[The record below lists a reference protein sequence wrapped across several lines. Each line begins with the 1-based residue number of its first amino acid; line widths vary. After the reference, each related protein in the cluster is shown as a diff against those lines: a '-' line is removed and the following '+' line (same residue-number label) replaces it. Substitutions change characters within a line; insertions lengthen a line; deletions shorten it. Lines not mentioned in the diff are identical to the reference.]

1 MTSRIL
7 VCGSGNTAH
16 VLAGLLSADPAFEVR
31 VFTRHAGK
39 AARWREAVAEGDLV
53 VTQGFNGHAREAA
66 RAGRVLV
73 SDDPA
78 IARGCDM
85 IFTAVTAFVLGDYLA
100 QLAPHVEDGAVLVGL
115 PGQGGFE
122 YEVDQHL
129 AAKRIVVMNFD
140 SAPWACR
147 VLRFGRSVQ
156 ICGAKTYLTGALRGD
171 RTRARIPDPFGLI
184 RRIVGKNTRVVESPS
199 LLAITLMS
207 VNAYS
212 HPPIMY
218 GAWRDWDGRTL
229 AEPPDFYA
237 GISRET
243 AGLMTRMSDE
253 VLAIR
258 DRIVARFPREDL
270 TAVIPMLTW
279 DRLAYGA
286 EIADASTQF
295 SALRTNHAYQDM
307 THPMVRDAA
316 GGWAPDFQSRFLSED
331 VPFGLVPIRGIAE
344 LAGVETPCIDE
355 VLRWSQA
362 RLERTYLDG
371 SRFTGADLGAT
382 SCPQRYGLDSL
393 AAIL

>member
-7 VCGSGNTAH
+7 ICGSGNTAH

-31 VFTRHAGK
+31 LFTQSADK
-39 AARWREAVAEGDLV
+39 AARWRAAAAQGGLV
-53 VTQGFNGHAREAA
+53 VIKGVNGHAREAG
-66 RAGRVLV
+66 RGGRVLV

-78 IARGCDM
+78 IAHGCDV
-85 IFTAVTAFVLGDYLA
+85 IFTAVTAFVLGTYLERI
-100 QLAPHVEDGAVLVGL
+100 APHVEEGAVLVGF

-122 YEVDQHL
+122 HEVDRQL
-129 AAKRIVVMNFD
+129 ANKRVVTMNFE

-147 VLRFGRSVQ
+147 VLGFGRTVQ

-171 RTRARIPDPFGLI
+171 LDGARIKEPFKLI
-184 RRIVGKNTRVVESPS
+184 RRIVGRQTRVIESPS

-229 AEPPDFYA
+229 PEPPGFYCNV
-237 GISRET
+237 SRET

-253 VLAIR
+253 VLAVR
-258 DRIVARFPREDL
+258 DRITARFPGEDL
-270 TAVIPMLTW
+270 SAVIPMLTW

-286 EIADASTQF
+286 EIDDPSTQF
-295 SALRTNHAYQDM
+295 TALRTNHAYQEM
-307 THPMVRDAA
+307 THPMRRDAS
-316 GGWAPDFQSRFLSED
+316 GGWVPDFHSRFLSED
-331 VPFGLVPIRGIAE
+331 VPYGLVPIRGIAE
-344 LAGVETPCIDE
+344 LAEVETPCIDE

-362 RLERTYLDG
+362 RLNRTYLDG
-371 SRFTGADLGAT
+371 SHFTGCDLNAT
-382 SCPQRYGLDSL
+382 SCPQRYGHRALDS
-393 AAIL
+393 IL

>member
-16 VLAGLLSADPAFEVR
+16 VLAGLLSADPGFEVR
-31 VFTRHAGK
+31 LFTQNAGK
-39 AARWREAVAEGDLV
+39 AASWREEAAHGGLV
-53 VTQGFNGHAREAA
+53 VIQGINGQAREAA

-78 IARGCDM
+78 IARGCDL
-85 IFTAVTAFVLGDYLA
+85 IFTAVTAFVLGEYLA
-100 QLAPHVEDGAVLVGL
+100 LLAPHIAAGAVLVGF

-122 YEVDQHL
+122 CEVARHL
-129 AAKRIVVMNFD
+129 AHRPVIVMNFE

-147 VLRFGRSVQ
+147 VLRFGRLVQ

-171 RTRARIPDPFGLI
+171 LTRARIKDPFGLI
-184 RRIVGKNTRVVESPS
+184 RRIAGPQTRVVESPS

-218 GAWRDWDGRTL
+218 GAWRDWDGRPL
-229 AEPPDFYA
+229 AEPPVFYQ

-253 VLAIR
+253 VLTIR
-258 DRIVARFPREDL
+258 DRIAERFPREDL
-270 TAVIPMLTW
+270 TAVIPMLQW

-286 EIADASTQF
+286 EIADPSTQF
-295 SALRTNHAYQDM
+295 TALRTNHAYQTM
-307 THPMVRDAA
+307 THPMVRAAA
-316 GGWAPDFQSRFLSED
+316 GGWMPDFQSRFLSED
-331 VPFGLVPIRGIAE
+331 VPFGLVPIRGVAE
-344 LAGVETPCIDE
+344 LAGVGTPAIDE

-362 RLERTYLDG
+362 KLHRTYLDG
-371 SRFTGADLGAT
+371 TRFTGSDLGTT
-382 SCPQRYGLDSL
+382 SCPQRYGLHSL
-393 AAIL
+393 ASIL

>member
-31 VFTRHAGK
+31 LFTQNAGK

-53 VTQGFNGHAREAA
+53 VIQGINGHAREAA

-73 SDDPA
+73 SADPA
-78 IARGCDM
+78 IARGCDL
-85 IFTAVTAFVLGDYLA
+85 IFTAVTAFVLGDYLER
-100 QLAPHVEDGAVLVGL
+100 LAPHIADGAVLVGF

-122 YEVDQHL
+122 YEVSQHL
-129 AAKRIVVMNFD
+129 AGRPIVVMNFD

-147 VLRFGRSVQ
+147 VLRFGRLVQ

-171 RTRARIPDPFGLI
+171 RTCARIKDPFELI
-184 RRIVGKNTRVVESPS
+184 RRIVGSQTRVVESPS

-218 GAWRDWDGRTL
+218 GAWKDWDGRPL
-229 AEPPDFYA
+229 AEPPVFYQ
-237 GISRET
+237 GISCET

-253 VLAIR
+253 VLAVR
-258 DRIVARFPREDL
+258 DRIVERFPREDL

-279 DRLAYGA
+279 DRLAYGS
-286 EIADASTQF
+286 EIADPSTQF
-295 SALRTNHAYQDM
+295 TALRTNHAYQTM
-307 THPMVRDAA
+307 THPMTRDAA
-316 GGWAPDFQSRFLSED
+316 GGWVPDFQSRFLSED
-331 VPFGLVPIRGIAE
+331 VPCGLVPIRGVAE
-344 LAGVETPCIDE
+344 LAEVETPCIDE

-362 RLERTYLDG
+362 KLNRTYLDG
-371 SRFTGADLGAT
+371 ARFTGSDLGAT
-382 SCPQRYGLDSL
+382 TCPQRYGLDSL
-393 AAIL
+393 ASIL